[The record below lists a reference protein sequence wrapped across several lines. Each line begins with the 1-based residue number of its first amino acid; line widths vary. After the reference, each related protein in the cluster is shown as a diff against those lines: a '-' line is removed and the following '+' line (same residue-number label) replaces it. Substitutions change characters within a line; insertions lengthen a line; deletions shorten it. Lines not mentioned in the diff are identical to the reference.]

1 MFRKAS
7 QTLQRSDTLSPSFAL
22 PRVQT
27 PPEPILLQQQQQ
39 QQSLDGNS
47 VNDNLFVGPVN
58 QNTNANNINVGEL
71 QFGSRSGELSVL
83 PVSSASQFQSE
94 VNQLGDDANIPRFT
108 TQFQVYKISLESI
121 LLLR

>member
-39 QQSLDGNS
+39 QSLDVNS

-58 QNTNANNINVGEL
+58 QNSNANNINVGEL

-83 PVSSASQFQSE
+83 PVSSTSQFQSE

-108 TQFQVYKISLESI
+108 TQFQVFRICFFISKI
-121 LLLR
+121 